1 MSFVSK
7 MNEIPEVVE
16 CHHITGSGDFLLK
29 ILAKDINSYQKLILD
44 KLVDIEEIGNMQ
56 SMVILS
62 TYKDSKV
69 MPIS

>member
-1 MSFVSK
+1 
-7 MNEIPEVVE
+7 
-16 CHHITGSGDFLLK
+16 
-29 ILAKDINSYQKLILD
+29 LD